1 MNSLFSQAHEG
12 HGFISVTSYEYLYLR
27 KQEER
32 KLSYQ
37 WQILS
42 SEGVFSKYKETELRA
57 EICSDGSYHLLSV
70 HSQTVILIS
79 WRFKMT

>member
-1 MNSLFSQAHEG
+1 MKVTVSF
-12 HGFISVTSYEYLYLR
+12 VTSYEYLHLR
-27 KQEER
+27 KQVER

-42 SEGVFSKYKETELRA
+42 SEGVFSKNKETEPRA
-57 EICSDGSYHLLSV
+57 DICSDGSCRLLSV
-70 HSQTVILIS
+70 HSQTIILII